1 MGIKLGTNDALRK
14 RTMSSQLTRS
24 NLKLRLRR
32 LNPAAVL
39 LVVLLTNISVP
50 LTSGE
55 TLSVLVYS
63 RTTGF
68 RHDSIP
74 AGIQAIQG
82 LGAAYGFSVVASEDP
97 TIFSDTALAQFDAV
111 VFLQTTGNPLEG
123 AQRSAFERFI
133 ESGKGFVGIHAASDV
148 DGTWPWYVQ
157 LLGAQFAGHPAI
169 QTAAINVV
177 DPTHPSTTNLDNPWQ
192 RTDEWYN
199 FQNLS
204 PNIHVLLNLNESTYN
219 GGTMGANHPT
229 SWFQQFAAGRSW
241 YTGGGHTVESYQEAD
256 FLQHLA
262 GGILWAA
269 VRAGDYNRDGAVD
282 GADYVVWRRTLG
294 DTGLGLPAD
303 GDGDQEVGPQDY
315 QLWRANFAPA
325 IVPGA
330 SPTAPNAVPEASTF
344 IELVLAICTCAI
356 ALRHSSM
363 TRVSW

>member
-1 MGIKLGTNDALRK
+1 MFCMPALTSNPKLK
-14 RTMSSQLTRS
+14 S
-24 NLKLRLRR
+24 RLCR
-32 LNPAAVL
+32 LILFGVL
-39 LVVLLTNISVP
+39 LVVISTNVP
-50 LTSGE
+50 PISGE

-74 AGIQAIQG
+74 VGVQAIQD
-82 LGAAYGFSVVASEDP
+82 LGVAYGFSVIASEDP

-111 VFLQTTGNPLEG
+111 VFLHTTGNPLES

-169 QTAAINVV
+169 QTATIDVI
-177 DPTHPSTTNLDNPWQ
+177 DPIHPSTTNLSTPWQ

-199 FQNLS
+199 FQNLN

-219 GGTMGANHPT
+219 GGTMGTNHPI
-229 SWFQQFAAGRSW
+229 SWFQQFGAGRSW
-241 YTGGGHTVESYQEAD
+241 YTGGGHTVESYQEVD

-269 VRAGDYNRDGAVD
+269 ARAGDYNRDGAVD
-282 GADYVVWRRTLG
+282 GADYVVWRN
-294 DTGLGLPAD
+294 GLGTTFTQSD
-303 GDGDQEVGPQDY
+303 YEV
-315 QLWRANFAPA
+315 WRSHFGQAAGSGESLFSTPEPSTRLLLTMVAVA
-325 IVPGA
+325 IVQSRRKSGPH
-330 SPTAPNAVPEASTF
+330 N
-344 IELVLAICTCAI
+344 
-356 ALRHSSM
+356 
-363 TRVSW
+363 RV